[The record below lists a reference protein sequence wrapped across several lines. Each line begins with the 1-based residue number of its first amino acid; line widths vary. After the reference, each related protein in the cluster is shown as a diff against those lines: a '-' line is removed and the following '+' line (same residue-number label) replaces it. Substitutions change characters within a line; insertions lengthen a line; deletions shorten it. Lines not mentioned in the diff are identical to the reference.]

1 MTIKRDAAPAGEQIH
16 LPGDSLA
23 PLGVAFGITLIFLGL
38 FTTWIIAAVGLVVAL
53 LPLRSWM
60 RTARA
65 EAAELPLGIN
75 R

>member
-1 MTIKRDAAPAGEQIH
+1 MTIERDAAPASEQIH

-38 FTTWIIAAVGLVVAL
+38 FMTWMIAAVGVVVAL

-60 RTARA
+60 RKAHA
-65 EAAELPLGIN
+65 EAAELPLGIDC
-75 R
+75 